1 MTISVVYR
9 IGCIITFS
17 AAKYAKSRRIYQE
30 YLC

>member
-1 MTISVVYR
+1 MIISAVYR
-9 IGCIITFS
+9 IGRINTFS